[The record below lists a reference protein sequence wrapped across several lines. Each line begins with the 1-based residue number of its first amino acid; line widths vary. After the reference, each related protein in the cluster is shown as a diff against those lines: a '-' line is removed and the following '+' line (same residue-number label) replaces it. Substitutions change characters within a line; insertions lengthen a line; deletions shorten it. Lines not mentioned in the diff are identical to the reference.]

1 MAIPFDTAFDVVER
15 CIRATGRLP
24 KSREISVDQKLEE
37 VRITTQTRVEAM
49 NNRIA
54 NSNRVGLPSL
64 EPPHGIDQNLLL
76 DVGTS
81 TTVGEVVGIVGDF
94 AAPEEE
100 D

>member
-24 KSREISVDQKLEE
+24 RNKEISVDQKLEQ
-37 VRITTQTRVEAM
+37 VRITTQSRVDAM
-49 NNRIA
+49 INRIA

-64 EPPHGIDQNLLL
+64 EPPHAIDENLLL

-81 TTVGEVVGIVGDF
+81 STVGEVVAIVGDF
-94 AAPEEE
+94 AVPEE